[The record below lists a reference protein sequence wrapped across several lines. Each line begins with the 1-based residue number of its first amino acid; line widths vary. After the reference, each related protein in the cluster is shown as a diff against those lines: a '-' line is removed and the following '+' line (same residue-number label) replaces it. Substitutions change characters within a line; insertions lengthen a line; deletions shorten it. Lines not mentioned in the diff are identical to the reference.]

1 MIGAIIFILI
11 IAFGAVLPAL
21 AAWSFGR
28 NKSHSTR
35 LLLTLIGGQVLVT
48 PGVALITFSA
58 DRATDENPVRTL
70 LVYGGMALVF
80 SIMTF
85 AIREMI
91 NVQNNKK

>member
-1 MIGAIIFILI
+1 MIGAVVFILI
-11 IAFGAVLPAL
+11 IALGAVLPAL
-21 AAWSFGR
+21 GAWSFSR
-28 NKSHSTR
+28 DSSHSIR
-35 LLLTLIGGQVLVT
+35 LLATLIGGQILVT
-48 PGVALITFSA
+48 PGVALLAFSA
-58 DRATDENPVRTL
+58 NSASDQNPVRTL